1 ASTVHAQPGDCS
13 GAASNSPTSGDDT
26 LIGEDTASTL
36 NGMDGADTLCGK
48 GGDDM
53 LSGGAGNDILRGG
66 PDDDVL
72 RGGVNNDTLH
82 GGKGD
87 DELYGESGADILRG
101 EAGEDTLDGGTGND
115 NLWGGA
121 DDDVLRGGSSGMD
134 RLHGGKGNDMLDGGS
149 GRDRLNGGAGDDT
162 LDGGDGG
169 WGDRL
174 RGGTGNDT
182 LRGGGGRDWL
192 HGGADDDDLDGG
204 EGRDRIDGGP
214 GTDELT
220 GGDGR
225 DRFLLLDPESDADEA
240 DTITDFVL
248 DEDRIILPEGTTG
261 LWFEHLTDS
270 GEEST
275 VLYDDASRSNAYAI
289 LDGDHFDLTDGDA
302 TILQNDDGGTAV
314 ASVALLGGA
323 AEITKIGDLTLDSL
337 DDGGFSI
344 ISATTTDDDGN
355 INGATVSEGVG
366 DSYRI
371 HFLLAVSVAPTA
383 DAVFRATFAGVD
395 FVAGSS
401 PSTAWRASIET
412 PVDSSTY
419 TYLSSATNTFLDFT
433 IPMGSCADGCYV
445 LSILAPRNSSFE
457 HDDSNTTDEVVT
469 VTLSPRNDA
478 ARAFNLKPDTYTITF
493 EDDD

>member
-1 ASTVHAQPGDCS
+1 
-13 GAASNSPTSGDDT
+13 
-26 LIGEDTASTL
+26 
-36 NGMDGADTLCGK
+36 
-48 GGDDM
+48 M
-53 LSGGAGNDILRGG
+53 LSGGAGEDTLRGG

-275 VLYDDASRSNAYAI
+275 VLYDDASRTNAYGI

-302 TILQNDDGGTAV
+302 TVLQNDDAGTAITSVTLLSGMTPAPSSQGDLSISAVTDNDGDSIVTSSGTVLSTSALAEGASDSDV
-314 ASVALLGGA
+314 AYIELELSAAPTQVTTFTATLTGPGVTFATGEAPISGDKTTWHWQIQDNCDNELEIAKGA
-323 AEITKIGDLTLDSL
+323 ASDSL
-337 DDGGFSI
+337 DFAYDPDADCDGIGFTTLTRYWILIYPPRTGNAMDDGNTVSEVLTLTLANK
-344 ISATTTDDDGN
+344 SGDTYTLKPATHTITFTDDD
-355 INGATVSEGVG
+355 S
-366 DSYRI
+366 
-371 HFLLAVSVAPTA
+371 
-383 DAVFRATFAGVD
+383 
-395 FVAGSS
+395 
-401 PSTAWRASIET
+401 
-412 PVDSSTY
+412 
-419 TYLSSATNTFLDFT
+419 
-433 IPMGSCADGCYV
+433 
-445 LSILAPRNSSFE
+445 
-457 HDDSNTTDEVVT
+457 
-469 VTLSPRNDA
+469 
-478 ARAFNLKPDTYTITF
+478 
-493 EDDD
+493 